1 MSGLAIKRIEGGYIV
16 THHNVEH
23 VATAEHVAN
32 FIVQFW
38 PDVTAHLR
46 TKLGVVEPA
55 AEPPVSEPDD
65 RILNH

>member
-1 MSGLAIKRIEGGYIV
+1 MSGLAIKRIEGGYVV
-16 THHNVEH
+16 THHDVEQ

-38 PDVTAHLR
+38 PEVTACLR
-46 TKLGVVEPA
+46 AKLGVVEPP
-55 AEPPVSEPDD
+55 AEAEPDD